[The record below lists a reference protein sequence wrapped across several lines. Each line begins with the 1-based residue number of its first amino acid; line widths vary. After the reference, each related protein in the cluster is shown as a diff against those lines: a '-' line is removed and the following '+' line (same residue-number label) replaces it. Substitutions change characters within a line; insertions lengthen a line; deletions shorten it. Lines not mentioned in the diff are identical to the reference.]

1 MKRLME
7 VLTQTQWAVMPQ
19 TLRALHA
26 VVRGGALD
34 DSQRKHF
41 HAAAEGS
48 MPQGRPGVI
57 AINGPIIPRAT
68 WFSGAS
74 GAASID
80 NLTAQLKEAE
90 ADADVD
96 RIVLVIDSPGGAVT
110 GVADFAH
117 NVRNCPKPTTAYVIG
132 MAASAAYWIASAADQ
147 IVIAPTAL
155 TGGIGTVL
163 TVANDDDESDDTLMF
178 VSSQTPRKRE
188 SVKTDEGRAALQ
200 EIVDGL
206 AATFLEQVAMYRG
219 LKLEHVTN
227 NFGRGAMLL
236 AAKAV
241 EVGMVDCVSTLQD
254 VLAQKTK
261 PIERESAVH
270 NERETEMDQE
280 KIDAAVKA
288 AVDTAVDTERTRV
301 AGIRELAAVFAEAH
315 PGVRDAVNAC
325 VALEAAN
332 ENATKESTAVKLL
345 EVVAGAQLGVLRKA
359 EEAGQQSAQIAAEFA
374 GAVKTEKEDAAAKEA
389 EEANEKTVSL
399 MAAAIQGDV

>member
-96 RIVLVIDSPGGAVT
+96 RNVLVIDSPGGAGT

-117 NVRNCPKPTTAYVIG
+117 NVHNCPKPVTAYVIG

-163 TVANDDDESDDTLMF
+163 TVANDDEESDTLMF

-254 VLAQKTK
+254 VLSQKTK

-270 NERETEMDQE
+270 NEGETEMDQE

-288 AVDTAVDTERTRV
+288 AVDAERTRV

>member
-117 NVRNCPKPTTAYVIG
+117 NVRNCPKPVTAYVIG

-163 TVANDDDESDDTLMF
+163 TVANDDEESDTLMF

-288 AVDTAVDTERTRV
+288 AVDAERTRV

-374 GAVKTEKEDAAAKEA
+374 GAVKTEKEDAAAKAA